1 MNYFIIILVII
12 LLLFIIL
19 IYNCGVYFT
28 KINNISGFWEC
39 DTDFNNDAELK
50 SFIIYISPY
59 DIKTN
64 VFASYILMVDYEDK
78 ILINTPID
86 IKFSFNKLNDL
97 FTFNIDFID
106 LNSEFLP
113 NKLKCKLENGKFILS
128 DKDTIYGCFYKNN
141 VLSDLQKSEQKTE

>member
-64 VFASYILMVDYEDK
+64 VFSEDK
-78 ILINTPID
+78 D
-86 IKFSFNKLNDL
+86 
-97 FTFNIDFID
+97 
-106 LNSEFLP
+106 
-113 NKLKCKLENGKFILS
+113 
-128 DKDTIYGCFYKNN
+128 
-141 VLSDLQKSEQKTE
+141 